1 MGYHYDASRKALF
14 TPAEDA
20 SFFPDGRPSAEPL
33 LCAEMCRLAY
43 APFERDPAARGHMEA
58 TLRRIGFALRATFSS
73 ESTQSFLAQDPNGSL
88 SVLAF
93 RGTELDLRDWTT
105 DLNLL
110 LGPWPAGGQVHSGFA
125 GALASVWEPVSAALA
140 SVRGRL
146 VFTGHSLGAALAT
159 LASTRHRPDVL
170 YTYGSPPIGDSDFG
184 AAAASLNHH
193 RYINCCDIICRNPP
207 EGLKYCHCGS
217 MVYLDRLGKVHAG
230 APDRLL
236 ARDQLGARL
245 AYLMSWS
252 WRPGTVWTREAA
264 DHAPVNYLWALSQ
277 SLS

>member
-20 SFFPDGRPSAEPL
+20 VFFPDGRPGAEPL

-43 APFERDPAARGHMEA
+43 IPFERDPGTKAGMEA
-58 TLRRIGFALRATFSS
+58 TLQKIGFSLRATFSNG
-73 ESTQSFLAQDPNGSL
+73 STQSFLAQDPSAQL
-88 SVLAF
+88 FVLTF

-110 LGPWPAGGQVHSGFA
+110 LSAWPAGGQVHSGFA
-125 GALASVWEPVSAALA
+125 GALTPVWEAVSAALA
-140 SVRGRL
+140 TARGR
-146 VFTGHSLGAALAT
+146 VIFTGHSLGAALAT
-159 LASTRHRPDVL
+159 LAATRRAPDVL
-170 YTYGSPPIGDSDFG
+170 YTYGSPPIGDLDFVR
-184 AAAASLNHH
+184 AAAFLNHH

-207 EGLKYCHCGS
+207 EGLRYCHCGS
-217 MVYLDRLGKVHAG
+217 MVYLNHLGKAHPA

-236 ARDQLGARL
+236 ARDQLSARL
-245 AYLMSWS
+245 AYLMRWA
-252 WRPGTVWTREAA
+252 WRPGTVWTRETA